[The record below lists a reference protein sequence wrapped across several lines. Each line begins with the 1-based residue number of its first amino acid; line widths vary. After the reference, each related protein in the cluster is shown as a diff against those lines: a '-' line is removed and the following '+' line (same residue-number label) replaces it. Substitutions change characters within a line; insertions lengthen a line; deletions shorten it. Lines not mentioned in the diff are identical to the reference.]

1 MATEK
6 LRFEF
11 DGDASK
17 FKQAIQQ
24 SNKSVNNF
32 GSNLAKIGG
41 IIAGA
46 FAIDRLIEFGGAVIE
61 TTGEFEK
68 FEAVLTNTLG
78 SKSQAQKALKGIR
91 DFAKETP
98 FSVIELTDS
107 FVRLANQGFKPTRD
121 QMRKLGDVASSTGKD
136 FLNSFSVIISP
147 LLTMYGELS
156 GLDFLII
163 CFRFS
168 FLVPGLVK

>member
-78 SKSQAQKALKGIR
+78 SKSQAQKALKGIKNSTCFPETIIYL
-91 DFAKETP
+91 DKNIPGWTGEINIDLISIQTAKEI
-98 FSVIELTDS
+98 VKRGKE
-107 FVRLANQGFKPTRD
+107 REKKFKNKIP
-121 QMRKLGDVASSTGKD
+121 KKYAHKKKKYV
-136 FLNSFSVIISP
+136 
-147 LLTMYGELS
+147 Y
-156 GLDFLII
+156 
-163 CFRFS
+163 
-168 FLVPGLVK
+168 